1 MMESH
6 AQALPAINAP
16 LSMFLGKHR
25 LFEGLPA
32 EVLLKLGENAWPHT
46 IEAGEHAFH
55 EGDDATHYL
64 LIISGQLEMV
74 RFSQEG
80 EEHVFQTFGPGSMVA
95 DAAMFMPHGRYPMS
109 SRATGGSVTYWRLS
123 GASLRAACEAYPV
136 MAMRMLR
143 SFSQRLY
150 HRVNEVEWLTSSTAQ
165 QRLAAYLVNLSESQ
179 GKELT
184 FPQSQRRL
192 AAQLGIRPETLNR
205 LLAEWNSRGW
215 ISGGRRTWLVCNSEP
230 LARMAE
236 GKVRPF

>member
-1 MMESH
+1 MTHSH
-6 AQALPAINAP
+6 ASSLPAINAP

-32 EVLLKLGENAWPHT
+32 EVLLKLSENAWPYT
-46 IEAGEHAFH
+46 IVAGEHAFH

-64 LIISGQLEMV
+64 LVISGQLEMV
-74 RFSQEG
+74 RFSQDG
-80 EEHVFQTFGPGSMVA
+80 EEHVFQSFGPGAIVA

-109 SRATGGSVTYWRLS
+109 SRAAGGSATYWRLS
-123 GASLRAACEAYPV
+123 GTSLRAACEAYPM

-143 SFSQRLY
+143 SFSQRIY

-165 QRLAAYLVNLSESQ
+165 QRLAAYLVNLKETQ
-179 GKELT
+179 GHELT

-192 AAQLGIRPETLNR
+192 ASQLGIRPETLNR

-215 ISGGRRTWLVCNSEP
+215 ISGGRRTWQLCNAEP